1 MVYLFIGKFEVKY
14 EVESLRL
21 RRKVEGESLRVV
33 ENVSNPSF

>member
-14 EVESLRL
+14 EVEILRL

-33 ENVSNPSF
+33 ENVSNLSF